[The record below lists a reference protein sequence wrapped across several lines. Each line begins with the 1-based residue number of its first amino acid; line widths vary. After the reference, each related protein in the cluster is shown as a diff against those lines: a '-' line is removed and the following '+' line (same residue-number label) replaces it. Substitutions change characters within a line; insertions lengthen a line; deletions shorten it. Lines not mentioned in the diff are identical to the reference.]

1 MRMSS
6 SYGLKGNLPYH
17 SCFFYAA
24 ESEDFTMKLTYHR
37 NGDYLLP
44 GIGLTE
50 AEQRPVGKYGRMRLR
65 YLEEHRPSLY
75 TRLLLSGKLMEHL
88 QEIDST
94 CQERLEQLTCQMQ
107 AQEGIT
113 EEMKAVNQMEWVQR
127 MNAIH
132 HQVEEILLAELI
144 FA

>member
-1 MRMSS
+1 
-6 SYGLKGNLPYH
+6 
-17 SCFFYAA
+17 
-24 ESEDFTMKLTYHR
+24 MKLTYHR

-44 GIGLTE
+44 DIGLIE

-65 YLEEHRPSLY
+65 YLEEHRPGLY
-75 TRLLLSGKLMEHL
+75 TRLLLSGTLMEHL

-94 CQERLEQLTCQMQ
+94 CQERLEQLARQMQ
-107 AQEGIT
+107 AQEGVT
-113 EEMKAVNQMEWVQR
+113 EELKAENQMEWVQR

-132 HQVEEILLAELI
+132 HQVEEILLAELV

>member
-1 MRMSS
+1 
-6 SYGLKGNLPYH
+6 
-17 SCFFYAA
+17 
-24 ESEDFTMKLTYHR
+24 MKLTYHR

-44 GIGLTE
+44 DLGLTE
-50 AEQRPVGKYGRMRLR
+50 AKQRPLGKYGRMRLH
-65 YLEEHRPSLY
+65 YLEEHRPGLY

-107 AQEGIT
+107 AQEGVT
-113 EEMKAVNQMEWVQR
+113 EEMKAENQMEWVQR

-132 HQVEEILLAELI
+132 QQVKEILLAELV

>member
-1 MRMSS
+1 
-6 SYGLKGNLPYH
+6 
-17 SCFFYAA
+17 
-24 ESEDFTMKLTYHR
+24 MKLTYHR

-44 GIGLTE
+44 DLGLTE
-50 AEQRPVGKYGRMRLR
+50 AEQRPVGKYGWMRLR
-65 YLEEHRPSLY
+65 YLEEHRPGLY
-75 TRLLLSGKLMEHL
+75 TRLLLSGTLMEHL

-132 HQVEEILLAELI
+132 HQVEEILLAELV

>member
-1 MRMSS
+1 
-6 SYGLKGNLPYH
+6 
-17 SCFFYAA
+17 
-24 ESEDFTMKLTYHR
+24 MKLTYHR

-44 GIGLTE
+44 DLGLTK
-50 AEQRPVGKYGRMRLR
+50 AEQRPLGKYGRMRLR
-65 YLEEHRPSLY
+65 YLEEHRPGLY

-94 CQERLEQLTCQMQ
+94 CQERLEQLTRQMQ
-107 AQEGIT
+107 AQEGVT
-113 EEMKAVNQMEWVQR
+113 EELKAENQMEWVQR

-132 HQVEEILLAELI
+132 YQVEEILLTELI

>member
-1 MRMSS
+1 
-6 SYGLKGNLPYH
+6 
-17 SCFFYAA
+17 
-24 ESEDFTMKLTYHR
+24 MKLTYHR

-44 GIGLTE
+44 DIGLTE
-50 AEQRPVGKYGRMRLR
+50 AEQRPLGKYGRMRLR
-65 YLEEHRPSLY
+65 YLEEHRPGLY
-75 TRLLLSGKLMEHL
+75 TRLLLSGTLMEHL

-94 CQERLEQLTCQMQ
+94 CQERLEQLTRQMQ

>member
-1 MRMSS
+1 
-6 SYGLKGNLPYH
+6 
-17 SCFFYAA
+17 
-24 ESEDFTMKLTYHR
+24 MKLTCHP

-44 GIGLTE
+44 DLGLTE
-50 AEQRPVGKYGRMRLR
+50 AEQRPVGKYGWMRLR
-65 YLEEHRPSLY
+65 YLEEHRPGLY
-75 TRLLLSGKLMEHL
+75 TRLLLSGTLMEHL

-107 AQEGIT
+107 AQEGVT
-113 EEMKAVNQMEWVQR
+113 EEMKAENQMEWVQR

-132 HQVEEILLAELI
+132 QQVKEILLAELV

>member
-1 MRMSS
+1 
-6 SYGLKGNLPYH
+6 
-17 SCFFYAA
+17 
-24 ESEDFTMKLTYHR
+24 MKLTYHR
-37 NGDYLLP
+37 NGDYQLP
-44 GIGLTE
+44 DIGLTE

-94 CQERLEQLTCQMQ
+94 CQERLEHLTRQMQ
-107 AQEGIT
+107 AQEGVT

-132 HQVEEILLAELI
+132 YQVEEILLTELI

>member
-1 MRMSS
+1 MLS
-6 SYGLKGNLPYH
+6 SYGLKGNLLYH
-17 SCFFYAA
+17 SCFFDAA

-44 GIGLTE
+44 DIGLTE
-50 AEQRPVGKYGRMRLR
+50 AEQRPLGKYGRMRLR
-65 YLEEHRPSLY
+65 YLEEHRPGLY

-94 CQERLEQLTCQMQ
+94 CQERLEQLTRQMQ
-107 AQEGIT
+107 EREDVT
-113 EEMKAVNQMEWVQR
+113 EALKAENQMEWVQR

-132 HQVEEILLAELI
+132 HQVEEILLAELV

>member
-1 MRMSS
+1 
-6 SYGLKGNLPYH
+6 
-17 SCFFYAA
+17 
-24 ESEDFTMKLTYHR
+24 MKLTYHR

-50 AEQRPVGKYGRMRLR
+50 AEQRPLGKYGRMRLR
-65 YLEEHRPSLY
+65 YLEEHRPGLY
-75 TRLLLSGKLMEHL
+75 TRLLLSGTLMEHL

-94 CQERLEQLTCQMQ
+94 CQERLEQLTRQMQ

>member
-1 MRMSS
+1 
-6 SYGLKGNLPYH
+6 
-17 SCFFYAA
+17 
-24 ESEDFTMKLTYHR
+24 MKLTYHR

-44 GIGLTE
+44 DFGLTE
-50 AEQRPVGKYGRMRLR
+50 AEQHPLGKYGRMRLR
-65 YLEEHRPSLY
+65 YLEEHRPGLY

-94 CQERLEQLTCQMQ
+94 CQERLEQLTRQMQ
-107 AQEGIT
+107 EREGAT
-113 EEMKAVNQMEWVQR
+113 EALKAENQMEWVLR

-132 HQVEEILLAELI
+132 HQAGEILLAELV

>member
-1 MRMSS
+1 
-6 SYGLKGNLPYH
+6 
-17 SCFFYAA
+17 
-24 ESEDFTMKLTYHR
+24 MKLTYHR

-44 GIGLTE
+44 DIGLIE

-65 YLEEHRPSLY
+65 YLEEHRPGLY
-75 TRLLLSGKLMEHL
+75 TRLLLSGTLMEHL

-94 CQERLEQLTCQMQ
+94 CQERLEQLTRQMQ

-132 HQVEEILLAELI
+132 HQVEEILLAELV

>member
-1 MRMSS
+1 M
-6 SYGLKGNLPYH
+6 Y
-17 SCFFYAA
+17 
-24 ESEDFTMKLTYHR
+24 LTYPR
-37 NGDYLLP
+37 YRDYLLP
-44 GIGLTE
+44 DLGLTE

-65 YLEEHRPSLY
+65 YLEEHRPGLY

-88 QEIDST
+88 HEIDSA

-107 AQEGIT
+107 AQEGVT
-113 EEMKAVNQMEWVQR
+113 EELKAENQMEWVQR

-132 HQVEEILLAELI
+132 HQVEEILLAELV

>member
-1 MRMSS
+1 
-6 SYGLKGNLPYH
+6 
-17 SCFFYAA
+17 
-24 ESEDFTMKLTYHR
+24 MKLTYHR

-44 GIGLTE
+44 DLGLTE
-50 AEQRPVGKYGRMRLR
+50 AEQRPLGKYGRMRLR
-65 YLEEHRPSLY
+65 YLEEHRPGLY

-88 QEIDST
+88 QEIDRT
-94 CQERLEQLTCQMQ
+94 CQERLEQMACRMQ
-107 AQEGIT
+107 AQEGVT
-113 EEMKAVNQMEWVQR
+113 EALKAVNQMEWVQR